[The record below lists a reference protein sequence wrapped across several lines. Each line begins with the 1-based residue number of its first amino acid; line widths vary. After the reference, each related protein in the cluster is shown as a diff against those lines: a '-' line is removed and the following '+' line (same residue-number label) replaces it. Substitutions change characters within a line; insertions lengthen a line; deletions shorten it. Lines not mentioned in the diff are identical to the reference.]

1 MKFSKYLKMK
11 LKKPKFWDYRK
22 PNFLSN
28 ILFPISL
35 AINFLSKVKIRP
47 SKNFKDIKCICV
59 GNIYLGGTGKTSLAI
74 ELKKILDKENINSCF
89 IKKEYSDQED
99 EQLLLNNFGKT
110 FINKSRVKALENA
123 ISEKYQVAIF
133 DDGLQ
138 DKNIRYDL
146 SIVCF
151 NSFVF
156 AGNELRLPSGP
167 LRESINNLKK
177 YDAVFITG
185 RLKNKEFLNKI
196 KNINPNIRIFNGEYE
211 STNFYR
217 YKKHKYLTFSGIGNP
232 IGFIST
238 LKKYGI
244 KYKSNI
250 IYPDHYDYSDN
261 EIKDIKKIAKEKN
274 LKILTTEKDFNRI
287 PNKLKKNIN
296 FIKINLKIKKFK
308 EFKKFIFKYL

>member
-1 MKFSKYLKMK
+1 MK
-11 LKKPKFWDYRK
+11 LIKPKFWDENNLSIQSILLYPLTFVIDIINLITFFKK
-22 PNFLSN
+22 PKKYSN
-28 ILFPISL
+28 I
-35 AINFLSKVKIRP
+35 KT
-47 SKNFKDIKCICV
+47 ICV
-59 GNIYLGGTGKTSLAI
+59 GNIYIGGTGKTPLVDFLAKNLNKR
-74 ELKKILDKENINSCF
+74 LKTAI
-89 IKKEYSDQED
+89 IKKKYKSHLD
-99 EQLLLNNFGKT
+99 EKKLLEKG
-110 FINKSRVKALENA
+110 NKVYFNKDREVSLIQA
-123 ISEKYQVAIF
+123 IKEKFELAIF

-287 PNKLKKNIN
+287 PNKLKKYKLHKN
-296 FIKINLKIKKFK
+296 KS
-308 EFKKFIFKYL
+308 

>member
-1 MKFSKYLKMK
+1 MK
-11 LKKPKFWDYRK
+11 LIKPNFWDKDNLSIQSILLYPLTFIIDIINLITFFKKPKKY
-22 PNFLSN
+22 SN
-28 ILFPISL
+28 I
-35 AINFLSKVKIRP
+35 KT
-47 SKNFKDIKCICV
+47 ICV
-59 GNIYLGGTGKTSLAI
+59 GNIYIGGTGKTPLVDFLAKNLNKR
-74 ELKKILDKENINSCF
+74 LKTAI
-89 IKKEYSDQED
+89 IKKKYKSHLD
-99 EQLLLNNFGKT
+99 EKKLLEKG
-110 FINKSRVKALENA
+110 NKVYFNKDREVSLIQA
-123 ISEKYQVAIF
+123 IKEKFELAIF

-167 LRESINNLKK
+167 LRESINNLRK

-261 EIKDIKKIAKEKN
+261 EIKNIKKIAKEKN

>member
-1 MKFSKYLKMK
+1 MK
-11 LKKPKFWDYRK
+11 LIKPKFWDKDNLSIQSILLYPLTFIIDIINLITFFKK
-22 PNFLSN
+22 PKKYSN
-28 ILFPISL
+28 I
-35 AINFLSKVKIRP
+35 KT
-47 SKNFKDIKCICV
+47 ICV
-59 GNIYLGGTGKTSLAI
+59 GNIYIGGTGKTPLVDFLAKNLNKR
-74 ELKKILDKENINSCF
+74 LKTAI
-89 IKKEYSDQED
+89 IKKKYKSHLD
-99 EQLLLNNFGKT
+99 EKKLLEKG
-110 FINKSRVKALENA
+110 NKVYFNKDREVSLIQA
-123 ISEKYQVAIF
+123 IKEKFELAIF

-167 LRESINNLKK
+167 LRESINNLRK

-232 IGFIST
+232 KGFIST

-261 EIKDIKKIAKEKN
+261 EIKNIKKIAKEKN